1 MAVTN
6 HADERDSATE
16 SIAGTP
22 ADFQGTA
29 SPIGPYPSAWQLA
42 QARPWLAA
50 VALIFAAAL
59 GLTRGLTV
67 PPQVMLAVFGWAL
80 CGWLALRPIERRPA
94 PQRLSLLGAL
104 PWVAVLLAFAGLEL
118 YSFFRG
124 STYEHP
130 TLSDI
135 TDPAFDTFGV
145 RVAFVVGWLGA
156 GWHLV
161 RR

>member
-1 MAVTN
+1 MTN
-6 HADERDSATE
+6 HPDDGDTARDP
-16 SIAGTP
+16 IAVAPSDLGL
-22 ADFQGTA
+22 
-29 SPIGPYPSAWQLA
+29 SRIPIGPTTTAWQLV
-42 QARPWLAA
+42 QARPWLA
-50 VALIFAAAL
+50 VGALMFATAL
-59 GLTRGLTV
+59 GLTRGLTA
-67 PPQVMLAVFGWAL
+67 PPQVMLAVFGWIMCA
-80 CGWLALRPIERRPA
+80 WLALRPMERRPA
-94 PQRLSLLGAL
+94 PQRLSRIGTL
-104 PWVAVLLAFAGLEL
+104 PWIVVILAIAGLEL

-145 RVAFVVGWLGA
+145 RVAFVLGWLGA